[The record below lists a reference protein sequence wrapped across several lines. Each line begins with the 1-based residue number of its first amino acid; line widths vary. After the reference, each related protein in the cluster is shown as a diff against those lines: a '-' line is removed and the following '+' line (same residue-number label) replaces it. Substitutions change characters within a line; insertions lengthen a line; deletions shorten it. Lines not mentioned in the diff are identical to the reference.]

1 LAQIERLPHNHRF
14 QRTPPL
20 LRSAA
25 EAGVRPKKG
34 SQMTVQYKADFDTLE
49 WESPIEGVRHKY
61 IDQNN
66 VRMRLVEYSKEMPP
80 HWCEKGHYGY
90 LIEGQMELE
99 YESSKIIYK
108 SGDGIFI
115 PDGPDH
121 KHRGRLISEKVLVFF
136 IEKV

>member
-1 LAQIERLPHNHRF
+1 
-14 QRTPPL
+14 
-20 LRSAA
+20 
-25 EAGVRPKKG
+25 
-34 SQMTVQYKADFDTLE
+34 MTVQYQVDFDKLE
-49 WESPIEGVRHKY
+49 WESPLVGVRHKV

-66 VRMRLVEYSKEMPP
+66 LCITLVEYSKAMPP

-90 LIEGQMELE
+90 LIEGEMEME
-99 YESSKIIYK
+99 YEKSKMIYE

-121 KHRGRLISEKVLVFF
+121 KHRARVLSEKVLVFF